1 QGSAPPPPPPTGPV
15 LSITDALTVAETG
28 DTGTTDLDFG
38 LSLSDASF
46 TGTLQVTY
54 NAGSAT
60 NQTQAVNFTGG
71 TGTLTVQVANDDL
84 ANGPETVPVT
94 LTGATG
100 TATPVTLGTATAS
113 GTVTEDDVAAPPPD
127 GSVLPID
134 FNANPL
140 LSYSGQDKT
149 PQGFQIDQDG
159 AGITLSGNTWKKTL
173 LPGGTFTVDADTVLR
188 FDVTMQNSTAE
199 FVSIGLENDDNYKTT
214 DDLLFQVFGSINIAR
229 FDQSVRNDYTT
240 VGQTVS
246 YEIPL
251 AAHAGRTFDYLAL
264 INDDDAAQSSIVRF
278 SNVQLVQGSAPPP
291 PPPTGPVLS
300 ITDALTVAETGD
312 TGTTDLDFGLSLSD
326 TGFIG
331 TLQVTYNAGSATNQ
345 TQAVSFAGGTG
356 TLTVQVANDDL
367 ANGPETVPVTLT
379 GATGTATPVTLGT
392 ASASGTVT
400 EDDVAAP
407 PASVVLSITD
417 ALTVTEAGDTGT
429 TDLVFDL
436 SLNDTGFTGSLQVAY
451 DAGTA
456 TSQSVSFVNGIGS
469 LAVSVANDDVDN
481 GTETVTVTL
490 TGASGAGPT
499 VTLGT
504 ATASGMVIEDDVT
517 GGGGTVSTVVTP
529 IGASSD
535 DWEQFGGGGSGDLE
549 FGLNG
554 SRAQA
559 VGMRFEGIDIPQ
571 TATITDAYLQFTSLE
586 TSSGA
591 ANFTIG
597 IQGSETAAT
606 FSSGAPPQSRVTAD
620 EFAWSNVEQWT
631 AGGTYR
637 TPDISGLI
645 ETVIGA
651 DGATNAALAFIVAGS
666 GSRVASSF
674 DSGAA
679 PELVLVLD
687 DGSALTL

>member
-1 QGSAPPPPPPTGPV
+1 
-15 LSITDALTVAETG
+15 
-28 DTGTTDLDFG
+28 
-38 LSLSDASF
+38 
-46 TGTLQVTY
+46 
-54 NAGSAT
+54 
-60 NQTQAVNFTGG
+60 
-71 TGTLTVQVANDDL
+71 
-84 ANGPETVPVT
+84 
-94 LTGATG
+94 
-100 TATPVTLGTATAS
+100 
-113 GTVTEDDVAAPPPD
+113 
-127 GSVLPID
+127 
-134 FNANPL
+134 
-140 LSYSGQDKT
+140 
-149 PQGFQIDQDG
+149 
-159 AGITLSGNTWKKTL
+159 
-173 LPGGTFTVDADTVLR
+173 
-188 FDVTMQNSTAE
+188 
-199 FVSIGLENDDNYKTT
+199 
-214 DDLLFQVFGSINIAR
+214 
-229 FDQSVRNDYTT
+229 
-240 VGQTVS
+240 VS

-278 SNVQLVQGSAPPP
+278 SNVELVQGGGAPAPA
-291 PPPTGPVLS
+291 GPVLS

-326 TGFIG
+326 TTFTG
-331 TLQVTYNAGSATNQ
+331 TLQVSYNAGSATNQ
-345 TQAVSFAGGTG
+345 TQAVSFTGGIG

-367 ANGPETVPVTLT
+367 ANGPETVAVTLT

-407 PASVVLSITD
+407 PAGVVLSIAD
-417 ALTVTEAGDTGT
+417 APTLTETGDTGT

-436 SLNDTGFTGSLQVAY
+436 SLSDTLFTGSLQVAY

-456 TSQSVSFVNGIGS
+456 TSQSVSFVDGIGM
-469 LAVSVANDDVDN
+469 LTVSVANDDVDN

-490 TGASGAGPT
+490 TGASGPGPT

-529 IGASSD
+529 VGASSD

-559 VGMRFEGIDIPQ
+559 VGMRFDGIDIPQ
-571 TATITDAYLQFTSLE
+571 TATITDAYLQFTSLQ
-586 TSSGA
+586 TSSGT

-637 TPDISGLI
+637 TPDISALI

-651 DGATNAALAFIVAGS
+651 DGATNAALAFIVAGT

-674 DSGAA
+674 DSGDA